1 MLANRSVNMEPL
13 LNILDPGSSFCC
25 ILQGTMSSAT
35 KTTLTSFHPECF
47 LFSCLIA
54 LVNTS
59 SAMLNKVVSGHA
71 SPFLNSGSF
80 QFPSLH
86 AVPSAA
92 QPLLCELSSISCAE
106 GKF

>member
-1 MLANRSVNMEPL
+1 MLANRSVNMETL
-13 LNILDPGSSFCC
+13 LDILDPGSSSC

-47 LFSCLIA
+47 LFSCLVA

-80 QFPSLH
+80 QFPSAL
-86 AVPSAA
+86 VM
-92 QPLLCELSSISCAE
+92 
-106 GKF
+106 